1 MKKLSDK
8 KLARTFYFNVPTT
21 TAQQHKIS
29 VVCGRPI
36 FYDPP
41 KLKEAKV
48 LIKRT
53 IAPAAPKEPILGAI
67 QLNVVWAFQRPKA
80 QRSVVE
86 YRVTRPDLDNLQKAL
101 KDIMTELGFW
111 LDDAQVVIE
120 HTTKVN
126 AERSY
131 LHIEI
136 WGELDI

>member
-21 TAQQHKIS
+21 TAQQHKVS
-29 VVCGRPI
+29 VVHGRPI

-41 KLKEAKV
+41 KLKEAKM
-48 LIKRT
+48 LIKCML
-53 IAPAAPKEPILGAI
+53 AAAIPKQPIEGAL
-67 QLNVVWAFQRPKA
+67 QLNVVWAFQKPKT
-80 QRSVVE
+80 QKSLVE
-86 YRVTRPDLDNLQKAL
+86 YRVARPDLDNLQKAL

-111 LDDAQVVIE
+111 HDDAQVVIE

-136 WGELDI
+136 WGEVGV